1 MSYLGTIL
9 IYAQIHYERQGLAF
23 ALTAVC
29 GGFSNGD
36 QRLLGGKHQDKG
48 KILLGSSLAPAQ
60 ASASSGF
67 TDGQLQLPPLLSLR
81 LMMLLTLSSR

>member
-9 IYAQIHYERQGLAF
+9 IYAQIHYERQRLAF

-29 GGFSNGD
+29 RGFSHGD
-36 QRLLGGKHQDKG
+36 QRLLGGKHQDKR
-48 KILLGSSLAPAQ
+48 KILLGSTLAPAQ
-60 ASASSGF
+60 ASASSGP
-67 TDGQLQLPPLLSLR
+67 TAGQRQLPPLLR